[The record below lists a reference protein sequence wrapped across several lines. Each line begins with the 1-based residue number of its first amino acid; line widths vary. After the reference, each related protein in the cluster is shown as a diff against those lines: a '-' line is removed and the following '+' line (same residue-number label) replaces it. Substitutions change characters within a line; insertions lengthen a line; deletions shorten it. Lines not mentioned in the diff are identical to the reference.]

1 MQRDEVL
8 AKLRELKP
16 NYEKEGF
23 IVKGIFGSVAR
34 GDNDENS
41 DIDVLYDLTPEFT
54 RRHFGFYAV
63 GRIQGIKE
71 ELQQVFGCDV
81 DLVTIDS
88 PSRVFQKTIEQEGIY
103 V

>member
-41 DIDVLYDLTPEFT
+41 DIDILYDVNPEFLK
-54 RRHFGFYAV
+54 RYMGFYAV
-63 GRIQGIKE
+63 GRLEGIKE
-71 ELQQVFGCDV
+71 ELKNIFHCDI
-81 DLVTIDS
+81 DLASTNNHNRTLKEVVE
-88 PSRVFQKTIEQEGIY
+88 REAIY